1 MNIGKSNLIDTRSDI
16 INPIK
21 KSVIIASLKWTNAPA
36 TGLAGSEKKGAD
48 YFTMISFTSAASEM
62 S

>member
-1 MNIGKSNLIDTRSDI
+1 MDERS
-16 INPIK
+16 
-21 KSVIIASLKWTNAPA
+21 APA